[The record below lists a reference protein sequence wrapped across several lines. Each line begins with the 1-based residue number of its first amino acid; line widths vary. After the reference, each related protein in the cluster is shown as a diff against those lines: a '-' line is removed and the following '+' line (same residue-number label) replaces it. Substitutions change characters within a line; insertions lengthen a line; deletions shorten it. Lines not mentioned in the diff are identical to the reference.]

1 MRRPPMLSSLSVLA
15 ATALLT
21 ACGGGDGSGSG
32 SERLALSAD
41 NYVRAGQEV
50 LAAGLQFEASTE
62 LIVGAQAVQRSDA
75 SLLKVAL
82 AALRASA
89 GTGPALPSTATG
101 LVVTSSI
108 TCDNPGGRYTVAG
121 NDANNNN
128 LYDAGD
134 SLTFTFSNCTLGG
147 DTANGT
153 AVITIK
159 SLSGDLNSDV
169 YNGSFGLTMTALMLG
184 GAAGRYTG
192 DGQIDM
198 TLVSTAAHT
207 GSEIISASSFKSV
220 AVFGSQ
226 TSSRSLSNFTV
237 NESHVPD
244 AGGER
249 SSIRFDGTVAT
260 TGFDNRSI
268 GATTATPFVI
278 AGGSRYPSSGQAVVS
293 GAGLSSVRVTV
304 VDGNTVRF
312 ELDGN
317 GDGVYE
323 ATTTRSWSE
332 LL

>member
-1 MRRPPMLSSLSVLA
+1 VLA
-15 ATALLT
+15 AAALLA
-21 ACGGGDGSGSG
+21 ACGGGGDGSSSG
-32 SERLALSAD
+32 SDKLTLTAD
-41 NYVRAGQEV
+41 NYVRAGQEA
-50 LAAGLQFEASTE
+50 LAAGLQFEESTE
-62 LIVGAQAVQRSDA
+62 LIVGAQAVQRNDA
-75 SLLKVAL
+75 SLLNIAL
-82 AALRASA
+82 AALRAAA
-89 GTGPALPSTATG
+89 GTSPALPATATG
-101 LVVTSSI
+101 LVITSSFD
-108 TCDNPGGRYTVAG
+108 CDNAGGRYTLAG

-134 SLTFTFSNCTLGG
+134 TLTFTFSNCTLGG

-153 AVITIK
+153 AVIAIK
-159 SLSGDLNSDV
+159 SLSGNLNSDV
-169 YNGSFGLTMTALMLG
+169 YNGSFGLTMTALTLG

-192 DGQIDM
+192 DGQLDI
-198 TLVSTAAHT
+198 TLVGTAAHT
-207 GSEIISASSFKSV
+207 GSETISAGSFKSV

-249 SSIRFDGTVAT
+249 SSIRFEGTVAT
-260 TGFDNRSI
+260 AGFDNRSV

-278 AGGSRYPSSGQAVVS
+278 AGGARYPSSGQAVV
-293 GAGLSSVRVTV
+293 GGVGLGTVRVTV

-312 ELDGN
+312 ELDSN
-317 GDGVYE
+317 GDGFYE